1 MTTASIATAALLRKP
16 RRRMFSRVPMF
27 IFPVLLYVV
36 VALSV
41 ADVRATFFS
50 VGPYALSWVEVLY
63 LFAFFVAM
71 FELLRVAHPGVDN
84 TGEALRMLFVGVAM
98 LVLFVLGAAGL
109 PAFHVFNNTEFLI
122 LLVVSAMQI
131 VLAFFINSATLK
143 RSIGMSE
150 GE

>member
-1 MTTASIATAALLRKP
+1 MVTSALAAAAMTRP
-16 RRRMFSRVPMF
+16 RRRILSRMPMF
-27 IFPVLLYVV
+27 ILHVLLYVV

-41 ADVRATFFS
+41 TNVRATFFS
-50 VGPYALSWVEVLY
+50 IGPYALSWVEVLY
-63 LFAFFVAM
+63 LLGFFVAM

-84 TGEALRMLFVGVAM
+84 TGEALRMLFVAVAM

-109 PAFHVFNNTEFLI
+109 PVLQIFNNTEFLI
-122 LLVVSAMQI
+122 LLMVSATQV

-150 GE
+150 EG

>member
-1 MTTASIATAALLRKP
+1 MVTSALAAAAMTRP
-16 RRRMFSRVPMF
+16 RRRMISRMPMF
-27 IFPVLLYVV
+27 ILPVLLYVA

-109 PAFHVFNNTEFLI
+109 PAFHIFNNTEFLI

>member
-1 MTTASIATAALLRKP
+1 MVSSVLAAAAMTRP
-16 RRRMFSRVPMF
+16 RRRILSRMPMF
-27 IFPVLLYVV
+27 ILPVLLYVL

-41 ADVRATFFS
+41 TNVRATFFS
-50 VGPYALSWVEVLY
+50 IGPYALSWVEVLY
-63 LFAFFVAM
+63 LFGFFVAM

-84 TGEALRMLFVGVAM
+84 TGEALRMLFVAVAM

-109 PAFHVFNNTEFLI
+109 PVLQIFNNTEFLI
-122 LLVVSAMQI
+122 LLMVSATQV

-150 GE
+150 EG

>member
-1 MTTASIATAALLRKP
+1 MVIPKLAAAAMTRP
-16 RRRMFSRVPMF
+16 RRRILSRMPMF
-27 IFPVLLYVV
+27 ILPVLLYVV

-41 ADVRATFFS
+41 TNVRATFFS
-50 VGPYALSWVEVLY
+50 IGPYALSWVEVLY
-63 LFAFFVAM
+63 LLGFFVAM

-84 TGEALRMLFVGVAM
+84 TGEALRMLFVAVAM

-109 PAFHVFNNTEFLI
+109 PVLQIFNNTEFLI
-122 LLVVSAMQI
+122 LLMVSATQV

-150 GE
+150 EG

>member
-1 MTTASIATAALLRKP
+1 MVSSVLAAAAMTRP
-16 RRRMFSRVPMF
+16 RRRILSRMPMF
-27 IFPVLLYVV
+27 ILPVLLYVV

-41 ADVRATFFS
+41 TNVRATFFS
-50 VGPYALSWVEVLY
+50 IGPYALSWVEVLY
-63 LFAFFVAM
+63 LLGFFVAM

-84 TGEALRMLFVGVAM
+84 TGEALRMLFVAVAM

-109 PAFHVFNNTEFLI
+109 PVLQIFNNTEFLI
-122 LLVVSAMQI
+122 LLMVSATQV

-150 GE
+150 EG

>member
-1 MTTASIATAALLRKP
+1 MFIPKLAAAAMTRP
-16 RRRMFSRVPMF
+16 RRRILSRMPMF
-27 IFPVLLYVV
+27 ILPVLLYVV

-41 ADVRATFFS
+41 TNVRATFFS
-50 VGPYALSWVEVLY
+50 IGPYALSWVEVLY
-63 LFAFFVAM
+63 LLGFFVAM

-84 TGEALRMLFVGVAM
+84 TGEALRMLFVAVAM

-109 PAFHVFNNTEFLI
+109 PVLQIFNNTEFLI
-122 LLVVSAMQI
+122 LLMVSATQV

-150 GE
+150 EG

>member
-1 MTTASIATAALLRKP
+1 MVTSALAAAAMTRP
-16 RRRMFSRVPMF
+16 RRRMISRMPMF
-27 IFPVLLYVV
+27 ILPVLLYVV

-109 PAFHVFNNTEFLI
+109 PAFHIFNNTEFLI

>member
-1 MTTASIATAALLRKP
+1 MVTSALAAAAITRP
-16 RRRMFSRVPMF
+16 RRRILSRMPMF
-27 IFPVLLYVV
+27 ILPVLLYVV

-41 ADVRATFFS
+41 TNVRATFFS
-50 VGPYALSWVEVLY
+50 IGPYALSWVEVLY
-63 LFAFFVAM
+63 LLGFFVAM

-84 TGEALRMLFVGVAM
+84 TGEALRMLFVAVAM

-109 PAFHVFNNTEFLI
+109 PVLQIFNNTEFLI
-122 LLVVSAMQI
+122 LLMVSATQV

-150 GE
+150 EG

>member
-1 MTTASIATAALLRKP
+1 MVTSALAAAAMTRP
-16 RRRMFSRVPMF
+16 RRRILSRMPMF
-27 IFPVLLYVV
+27 ILPVLLYVV

-41 ADVRATFFS
+41 TNVRATFFS
-50 VGPYALSWVEVLY
+50 IGPYALSWVEVLY
-63 LFAFFVAM
+63 LLGFFVAM

-84 TGEALRMLFVGVAM
+84 TGEALRMLFVAVAM

-109 PAFHVFNNTEFLI
+109 PVLQIFNNTEFLI
-122 LLVVSAMQI
+122 LLMVSATQV

-150 GE
+150 EG